1 MCYVSNSGLIGD
13 RGALLIV
20 RLILE
25 LYNENLLF
33 LYAAQERVGVMDV
46 GPLTG
51 MSTVY

>member
-1 MCYVSNSGLIGD
+1 MCYVNNNGLIGG
-13 RGALLIV
+13 RRALLIV

-25 LYNENLLF
+25 LYNESLLF
-33 LYAAQERVGVMDV
+33 LYAAQERMGVMDV